1 MLPSSI
7 LSSTTI
13 GSYPFILATLTLSEK
28 LTRLSIITNTRL
40 SIITNTR
47 QATYQYKTRFAEHL
61 HNAQWA
67 DQERR
72 RIMESYY
79 IGEERTWLFPLCE
92 LNDCLACAALQ
103 LEKAMRGE
111 HSDYRKTN
119 S

>member
-28 LTRLSIITNTRL
+28 LTRL